1 MKVFFLFFGSKKK
14 KKKEEKKTQKK
25 RKKKK
30 KKNFC
35 VNCLLQWS
43 RRTKHRR
50 VVHVV
55 CSLRVVVL
63 REHCGAKK
71 EDFGFFSISLEE
83 REG

>member
-1 MKVFFLFFGSKKK
+1 MEAKKRKKK
-14 KKKEEKKTQKK
+14 KKRKHKK

-30 KKNFC
+30 KKKKNC

-71 EDFGFFSISLEE
+71 EDFGFFSSISLEE

>member
-1 MKVFFLFFGSKKK
+1 MEAKKRKKK
-14 KKKEEKKTQKK
+14 KKRKHKK
-25 RKKKK
+25 RKKKKKKKKK

-43 RRTKHRR
+43 RTKHRR
-50 VVHVV
+50 RVVVV